1 MEKIKIF
8 YAITKGN
15 WGGAQKYVYD
25 LATHLSAEEF
35 SVSVISGQPG
45 VLCEKLTAQNIPV
58 YTLESLNRDISFSRD
73 LSSFWA
79 LLKILREHKPDIL
92 HLNSPKIGLLGV
104 LAGRLAGVKK
114 IIYTSHGWPFL
125 ENRSWFSKIFFK
137 ILCWKIVLLSH
148 ETILISQTEK
158 SLIKNWLFVQNK
170 LRVVYNGIENINFLD
185 KKLAREKLNLPE
197 TSLVLGTIGELHNN
211 KGLNYLIDAM
221 AEIREQFPTLLCV
234 IIGEGEER
242 EKLEKQIT
250 YNQLRNQITLTGNIP
265 NAASLL
271 PAFDIF
277 VLPSIKEGL
286 PYVIL
291 EAGLAGVPVIASDVG
306 GIHEVIAPEKTGL
319 LTEPKN
325 VPDLILKIQNLIS
338 EPETQKVYGE
348 NLKQKVKTGFS
359 LEKMVE
365 RTVRIYRK

>member
-25 LATHLSAEEF
+25 LATHLSPEEF
-35 SVSVISGQPG
+35 SVSVIAGQPG
-45 VLCEKLTAQNIPV
+45 VLCEKLKTQNIPV
-58 YTLESLNRDISFSRD
+58 YTLESLDRDINLTHD
-73 LSSFWA
+73 LTAFWE

-92 HLNSPKIGLLGV
+92 HLNSPKMGLLGV

-125 ENRSWFSKIFFK
+125 ENRNWFSKIFFK
-137 ILCWKIVLLSH
+137 TLCWKIILLSH
-148 ETILISQTEK
+148 QTICISQTEK
-158 SLIKNWLFVQNK
+158 NLVRNWLFVQKK
-170 LRVVYNGIENINFLD
+170 LSVVYNGVENINFLD

-197 TSLVLGTIGELHNN
+197 TSLVLGVIAELHQN
-211 KGLNYLIDAM
+211 KGLTYLLDAM
-221 AEIREQFPTLLCV
+221 AEIRKEYPNLLLI

-242 EKLEKQIT
+242 KNLEAQIAYSKLQ
-250 YNQLRNQITLTGNIP
+250 NQVTLVGNIP
-265 NAASLL
+265 NAPTLL

-291 EAGLAGVPVIASDVG
+291 EAGLASLPVIASDVG
-306 GIHEVIAPEKTGL
+306 GIHEVIEPEKTGL
-319 LTEPKN
+319 LTEAKN

-338 EPETQKVYGE
+338 DPEMQKIYGE
-348 NLKQKVKTGFS
+348 NLKEKVERDFS
-359 LEKMVE
+359 LEKMVRE
-365 RTVRIYRK
+365 TEKLYK

>member
-25 LATHLSAEEF
+25 LATHLSPERF
-35 SVSVISGQPG
+35 DVSVISGQPG
-45 VLCEKLTAQNIPV
+45 TLCDKLRSQNIPV
-58 YTLESLNRDISFSRD
+58 FTLNSLSRDINPLRD
-73 LSSFWA
+73 LTSFFS
-79 LLKILREHKPDIL
+79 LLKILRENKPDIL
-92 HLNSPKIGLLGV
+92 HLNSPKIGLLGAI
-104 LAGRLAGVKK
+104 AGRLAGVKK

-125 ENRSWFSKIFFK
+125 ENRSLFSKIFFK

-148 ETILISQTEK
+148 ETILISETEK
-158 SLIKNWLFVQNK
+158 DLVRNWLFVQKK
-170 LRVVYNGIENINFLD
+170 LHVIYNGIENINFLD

-197 TSLVLGTIGELHNN
+197 NSLVIGSIGELHQN
-211 KGLNYLIDAM
+211 KGYEYLISAM

-242 EKLEKQIT
+242 KNLEAQIAYSKLA
-250 YNQLRNQITLTGNIP
+250 NQVRLTGNIP
-265 NAASLL
+265 NAPTLL

-291 EAGLAGVPVIASDVG
+291 EAGLASVPVIASDVG
-306 GIHEVIAPEKTGL
+306 GIHEVITPEQTGL
-319 LTEPKN
+319 LTEAKN
-325 VPDLILKIQNLIS
+325 TPDLIMKIQNLITD
-338 EPETQKVYGE
+338 PETQKVYGE
-348 NLKQKVKTGFS
+348 NLKQKVQTDFS

-365 RTVRIYRK
+365 GTIEVYRK

>member
-1 MEKIKIF
+1 MDKIKIF

-25 LATHLSAEEF
+25 LATHLSPEEF

-45 VLCEKLTAQNIPV
+45 VLCDKLKAQNIPV
-58 YTLESLNRDISFSRD
+58 YTLESLGRDISFSHD
-73 LSSFWA
+73 LTAFWS
-79 LLKILREHKPDIL
+79 LLKILRENKPDIL

-104 LAGRLAGVKK
+104 IAGRLTGVKK

-137 ILCWKIVLLSH
+137 TLCWKIILLAH
-148 ETILISQTEK
+148 ETICISETEK
-158 SLIKNWLFVQNK
+158 SVVKNWLFMHKK
-170 LRVVYNGIENINFLD
+170 LKLVYNGIEKINFLD

-197 TSLVLGTIGELHNN
+197 QGLVIGSIGELHQN
-211 KGLNYLIDAM
+211 KGFAYLIDAM
-221 AEIREQFPTLLCV
+221 AEIREEYPNLQLI

-242 EKLEKQIT
+242 EKLEAQIS
-250 YNQLRNQITLTGNIP
+250 YSKLANQVILTGNIP
-265 NAASLL
+265 NAPTLL

-277 VLPSIKEGL
+277 VLPSVKEGL

-291 EAGLAGVPVIASDVG
+291 EAGLAGLPVIASDVG
-306 GIHEVIAPEKTGL
+306 GIHEVIISEKTGL

-325 VPDLILKIQNLIS
+325 IPDLILKIQNLIAD
-338 EPETQKVYGE
+338 PETQKIYGE
-348 NLKQKVKTGFS
+348 NLKQKVERDFS
-359 LEKMVE
+359 LEKMVRE
-365 RTVRIYRK
+365 TVEVYRK